1 MKKVFILS
9 FMLCFTASF
18 CVNTFGEGGGV
29 GNEPGLNKIGGILGF
44 PTGLSF
50 SHMFTDKD
58 QIDLTVGL
66 FPGLFLIG
74 HGYGYYGYFTGDIA
88 LGYLRSVWEP
98 TIEGAKCPLE
108 IGGGISFTMGNL
120 LGYSA
125 WMTAYFD
132 LRWEIFFTSVPKFNM
147 FLDFSPG
154 IGFWLHEDTYVYYAP
169 RGGIGFRAVL

>member
-1 MKKVFILS
+1 MKKVFVFS
-9 FMLCFTASF
+9 FMLFLATSF
-18 CVNTFGEGGGV
+18 CANSFAEGGGV
-29 GNEPGLNKIGGILGF
+29 GNAAGVNKIGGILGL

-58 QIDLTVGL
+58 QIDLTVGI
-66 FPGLFLIG
+66 FPGLFLL
-74 HGYGYYGYFTGDIA
+74 GYGGYYGHVTGDIA

-108 IGGGISFTMGNL
+108 IGGGISFTMANL
-120 LGYSA
+120 YGYSS
-125 WMTAYFD
+125 WMTLYFD
-132 LRWEIFFTSVPKFNM
+132 LRWEIFFTSAPKFNM

-154 IGFWLHEDTYVYYAP
+154 IGFFLHQDTYVYYAP